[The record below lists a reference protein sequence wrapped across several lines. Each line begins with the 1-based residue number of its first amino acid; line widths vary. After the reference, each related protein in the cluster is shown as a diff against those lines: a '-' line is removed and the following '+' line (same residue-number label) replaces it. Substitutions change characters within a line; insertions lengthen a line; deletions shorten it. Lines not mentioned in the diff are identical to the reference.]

1 MTFLNTWTKFH
12 LVLCDDGQEIWKIGI
27 HIASQSHRT
36 YSGVLISRVPL
47 FLGVFFKKAS
57 TACGNWPRQT
67 LIVINLIGQCK
78 VSISLHTP
86 PLNMALYKLFSISC

>member
-1 MTFLNTWTKFH
+1 MEDWNSH
-12 LVLCDDGQEIWKIGI
+12 
-27 HIASQSHRT
+27 SQSHRT

-67 LIVINLIGQCK
+67 LIIINLIGQCK
-78 VSISLHTP
+78 VSILLHSP
-86 PLNMALYKLFSISC
+86 PFNMALYISSFQHAISF